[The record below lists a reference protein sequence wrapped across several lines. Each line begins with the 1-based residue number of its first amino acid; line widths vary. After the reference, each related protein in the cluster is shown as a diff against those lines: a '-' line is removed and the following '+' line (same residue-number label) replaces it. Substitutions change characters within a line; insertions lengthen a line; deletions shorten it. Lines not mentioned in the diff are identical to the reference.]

1 MLEMLMILSPAKTFK
16 TIELEPFNLSEN
28 LIFADKMKVLVEQLQ
43 QHSKQELASLMK
55 MSEALAEINETRFKN
70 FYRQKK
76 QAMHAIHAF
85 EGEAYKGLDS
95 LTLDEEA
102 LEFSKQSFRILSGLY
117 GVLRPFD
124 AINPYR
130 LEMGLSWS
138 GVHGKDLYTYWK
150 EELTVHFLSELKETK
165 GDQVLL
171 NLASKEY
178 SKAINLK
185 QLEKS
190 YPVITVEFKERK
202 GESYKVV
209 GMYAK
214 RARGEMA
221 RYILTNQIHE
231 IEQVKAF
238 NNGGYTFNS
247 DLSNEKTWIFTRE

>member
-1 MLEMLMILSPAKTFK
+1 M
-16 TIELEPFNLSEN
+16 
-28 LIFADKMKVLVEQLQ
+28 
-43 QHSKQELASLMK
+43 
-55 MSEALAEINETRFKN
+55 
-70 FYRQKK
+70 
-76 QAMHAIHAF
+76 
-85 EGEAYKGLDS
+85 
-95 LTLDEEA
+95 
-102 LEFSKQSFRILSGLY
+102 
-117 GVLRPFD
+117 
-124 AINPYR
+124 
-130 LEMGLSWS
+130 
-138 GVHGKDLYTYWK
+138 HGKDLYTYWK
-150 EELTVHFLSELKETK
+150 EELTAHFLSELKETK

-247 DLSNEKTWIFTRE
+247 DLSSEKTWIFTRE